1 MTQVDIGVAELK
13 AALPKTSGP
22 VDLKGLGG
30 AAEIYRDSY
39 GIPHARAQSTWDAF
53 FAQGFATAQDRLWH
67 MDYDRLRAYGRWAK
81 FAGPQGV
88 EQDRM
93 MRRFRLEASARADCL
108 AVNDQTREML
118 DAYSAG
124 VNAFI
129 GSTPELP
136 VEYRI
141 VGGAPDPWQA
151 WDCLAVFKVR
161 HILMGVFEAKLWR
174 ARLIKH
180 LGLERAAR
188 LYPGYE
194 PGQLLIV
201 PSGAT
206 YDGPVE
212 DGLEELGR
220 SVEALNH
227 LGEIEAGS
235 NSWAVSGSLT
245 ASGKP
250 LVAGDPHRALEVP
263 NVYYQNQLACPEFDV
278 VGLSFPGVPG
288 FPHFGHNSH
297 VAWCVTHANADYQD
311 LFIER
316 FQEGDPTLYESKGK
330 VLSAEVYHETITV
343 RGEDPVEMDVT
354 VTHHGP
360 IIAGDPAKGYGIA
373 LRYTATAGPN
383 SWADS
388 LLTML
393 RSTSAGELEES
404 MRDWMDPA
412 NNFVFADVHG
422 DIRYLTRG
430 QIPVRSRAN
439 AWVPVP
445 GWTGE
450 HEWQGVVPFEEM
462 PRSRNPGAGYIV
474 TANNRII
481 DQDYPHYIALEYNL
495 GNRAR
500 RITDRLLAFTSEDNA
515 TPEDMGSIHADR
527 TSIPAKSY
535 VGLLPKV
542 HPLDDLSARAKDRL
556 LAWDGSME
564 PDWVAPTI
572 YSAFRDSLVREV
584 MAHALGP
591 LAGEAMEGVG
601 RGAPQHLALLR
612 GRFPTM
618 VQEDD
623 RSLLSEGA
631 DWYST
636 MARALGNA
644 VDRLRREL
652 GQDMDSWRWGR
663 VHRTQPRHTLSPS
676 FPRLAEI
683 LDPPSYPMGG
693 DGDTPHAAS
702 YSMAQPCLVTSA
714 SVARYVFDLSDRS
727 NSAWVVPLGASG
739 HPGSPHYADQAPIW
753 SEVRLIPILCD
764 WDLIAA
770 SAESHQALEPARG

>member
-1 MTQVDIGVAELK
+1 
-13 AALPKTSGP
+13 
-22 VDLKGLGG
+22 
-30 AAEIYRDSY
+30 
-39 GIPHARAQSTWDAF
+39 
-53 FAQGFATAQDRLWH
+53 
-67 MDYDRLRAYGRWAK
+67 
-81 FAGPQGV
+81 
-88 EQDRM
+88 

-136 VEYRI
+136 VEYSI

-373 LRYTATAGPN
+373 LRYTATAGPKQLGGL
-383 SWADS
+383 A
-388 LLTML
+388 
-393 RSTSAGELEES
+393 
-404 MRDWMDPA
+404 A
-412 NNFVFADVHG
+412 NYAAVH
-422 DIRYLTRG
+422 
-430 QIPVRSRAN
+430 
-439 AWVPVP
+439 
-445 GWTGE
+445 
-450 HEWQGVVPFEEM
+450 
-462 PRSRNPGAGYIV
+462 
-474 TANNRII
+474 
-481 DQDYPHYIALEYNL
+481 
-495 GNRAR
+495 
-500 RITDRLLAFTSEDNA
+500 
-515 TPEDMGSIHADR
+515 
-527 TSIPAKSY
+527 
-535 VGLLPKV
+535 
-542 HPLDDLSARAKDRL
+542 
-556 LAWDGSME
+556 
-564 PDWVAPTI
+564 
-572 YSAFRDSLVREV
+572 
-584 MAHALGP
+584 
-591 LAGEAMEGVG
+591 VG
-601 RGAPQHLALLR
+601 RGA
-612 GRFPTM
+612 
-618 VQEDD
+618 
-623 RSLLSEGA
+623 
-631 DWYST
+631 
-636 MARALGNA
+636 
-644 VDRLRREL
+644 
-652 GQDMDSWRWGR
+652 
-663 VHRTQPRHTLSPS
+663 
-676 FPRLAEI
+676 
-683 LDPPSYPMGG
+683 
-693 DGDTPHAAS
+693 
-702 YSMAQPCLVTSA
+702 
-714 SVARYVFDLSDRS
+714 
-727 NSAWVVPLGASG
+727 
-739 HPGSPHYADQAPIW
+739 
-753 SEVRLIPILCD
+753 
-764 WDLIAA
+764 
-770 SAESHQALEPARG
+770 